1 MKTILITIVATLL
14 GAVLGMYAFAA
25 SGVYDVAADRP
36 HSAWMQSVLQTI
48 RTHSI
53 DKRAAD
59 IAVPPLDSPARLA
72 EGAEHY
78 SAMCTG
84 CHLAPGMSNTELR
97 EGLLPQPP
105 DLSRAEID
113 PAEAFWVIKHGIK
126 ATAMPAWGKS
136 HDDEAIWN
144 LVAFVRHLPRMTP
157 EAYRAAT
164 SSIQSQ
170 DAPAPQT
177 EHAHE
182 HGHEHSHDDHEH

>member
-72 EGAEHY
+72 EGAEHEGRVLVTY
-78 SAMCTG
+78 
-84 CHLAPGMSNTELR
+84 LAR
-97 EGLLPQPP
+97 
-105 DLSRAEID
+105 
-113 PAEAFWVIKHGIK
+113 
-126 ATAMPAWGKS
+126 WGRQR
-136 HDDEAIWN
+136 
-144 LVAFVRHLPRMTP
+144 LVLIVASVG
-157 EAYRAAT
+157 
-164 SSIQSQ
+164 Q
-170 DAPAPQT
+170 
-177 EHAHE
+177 
-182 HGHEHSHDDHEH
+182 